1 MNIQNVQQQTV
12 EDQSDSSRYGFEK
25 LARSTIM
32 MVDDEALTMAMVQS
46 FLEEAGYRRFVLL
59 EDSVRALA
67 VLEDVRPDVL
77 LLDLVMPEISGFD
90 ILTEIRRHPELR
102 HLPVVVLTSSTD
114 TETKLRAL
122 DLGATDFLAKPVDPS
137 ELALRVRNTL
147 AVKAYQDRLAYYDP
161 LTNFPNRRSFIDQ
174 LESTFSR
181 SRISGERFAV
191 LNIEVDQFEKIRDTQ
206 GIHIADEVL
215 IGVAQSLERA
225 VRDTDSLARLIDEND
240 LRFEFSRFDGGAF
253 ALLVRSMTE
262 VENAAVVAE
271 RIREALKSPIR
282 VADNEIFIT
291 VSIGIGVYP
300 GNSDDCAN
308 LLREASSA
316 KDYARGLGGDRF
328 QFASAVIS
336 ARYEKRLTIES
347 KLRYAVQNGELLLH
361 FQPQLDVETNRIVG
375 FESLLRWRSPEL
387 GMVPPGN
394 FIQLA
399 EETGLI
405 IPIGEWILEQ
415 ACRTLKAWHERFDQ
429 KLSLAVNLST
439 KQFYERGFV
448 DMVTRII
455 RDSRID
461 ASRLTLELTE
471 SLLIDDV
478 EHSILKLSALK
489 STGARL
495 SIDDFGTGYSS
506 LSYLQRLPV
515 DELKVD
521 RSFVASVTTSKS
533 TRAITSSII
542 FLARSLGLTTVAE
555 GVETDEQLVYLQSH
569 ECDVYQGYLFSP
581 PVPEEESAGFFIA
594 DCG

>member
-59 EDSVRALA
+59 EDSVRALT

>member
-147 AVKAYQDRLAYYDP
+147 AVKAYQDRLVYYDP

>member
-59 EDSVRALA
+59 EDSVRALT

-147 AVKAYQDRLAYYDP
+147 AVKAYQDRLVYYDP

>member
-59 EDSVRALA
+59 EDSVRALT

-147 AVKAYQDRLAYYDP
+147 AVKAYQDRLVYYDP

-262 VENAAVVAE
+262 VENAAVVAK

-461 ASRLTLELTE
+461 ASRLTLE
-471 SLLIDDV
+471 IHDMG
-478 EHSILKLSALK
+478 LKIA
-489 STGARL
+489 
-495 SIDDFGTGYSS
+495 IDDFGTGYSS

>member
-59 EDSVRALA
+59 EDSVRALT

-262 VENAAVVAE
+262 VENAAVVAK

>member
-262 VENAAVVAE
+262 VENAAVVAK